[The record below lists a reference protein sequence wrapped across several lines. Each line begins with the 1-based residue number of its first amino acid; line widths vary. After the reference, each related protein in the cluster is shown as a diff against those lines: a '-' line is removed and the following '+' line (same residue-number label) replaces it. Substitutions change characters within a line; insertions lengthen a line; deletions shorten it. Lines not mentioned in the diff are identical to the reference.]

1 MVSFMILLIPWI
13 ILLETK
19 VAVSSSATLS
29 ATGCRCIFDPGQRII
44 TDLYECA
51 CCNSGATQCGY
62 PQHNKCQF
70 DNSTDGGC
78 RGKGPDGQLL
88 ITLLKSVF
96 REFDLGIA

>member
-78 RGKGPDGQLL
+78 RGKGPAARLL
-88 ITLLKSVF
+88 NCPLCLKS
-96 REFDLGIA
+96 LKMGI